1 MNTFSICETN
11 WLRFRTTLII
21 VVVILILASPTLIS
35 FVRAVN
41 NIGVFP
47 PSSKPYGLTYGEWT
61 AKWFQWADSI
71 PKKANP
77 IADTTG
83 VDCGLNQ
90 NGPVW
95 FLTGTFGGS
104 AERTCSIPPG
114 KAILF
119 PVSNADCSYSENPNL
134 KTETELRSCAVSSE
148 NQVTSAQATFDGI
161 NLQWV
166 RVQSPLFN
174 FTFPSDNVAGV
185 PPGPTQAVA
194 DGHWVFLQSLTPG
207 KHEIHFIGSGV
218 DYTSTGATNFATEVR
233 YHLTVQ

>member
-1 MNTFSICETN
+1 MNTVSICKTK
-11 WLRFRTTLII
+11 WLQFRTTLL
-21 VVVILILASPTLIS
+21 VVGVCVILTTPTLIS

-41 NIGVFP
+41 NIGLFP
-47 PSSKPYGLTYGEWT
+47 PRSSKPYGLTYGEWT
-61 AKWFQWADSI
+61 AKWFHGQTSI
-71 PKKANP
+71 PKKDNP

-104 AERTCSIPPG
+104 AERTCSMPAG
-114 KAILF
+114 TAILF

-134 KTETELRSCAVSSE
+134 KTESDLRSCAISSE

-166 RVQSPLFN
+166 SSTHLHCLTSPSLAI
-174 FTFPSDNVAGV
+174 TSLVSRQA
-185 PPGPTQAVA
+185 PPKQ
-194 DGHWVFLQSLTPG
+194 
-207 KHEIHFIGSGV
+207 
-218 DYTSTGATNFATEVR
+218 
-233 YHLTVQ
+233 